1 MWKHIL
7 THSTTKVTAHFFF
20 VVSDTT
26 IVAILKCDWWCA
38 ASRAVLIGIVTG
50 SVLLVVG
57 LTLVAFYAVHQKK
70 RAQRLV
76 SINDPFGDALYLRI
90 TVNTLCLHLMLLLFL
105 MSLLNFQRLGDQ
117 WEKILVKHQ
126 NWRVLN
132 SSHWKNS
139 SYAPMTSEKLMQL
152 ELEATER

>member
-1 MWKHIL
+1 M
-7 THSTTKVTAHFFF
+7 
-20 VVSDTT
+20 
-26 IVAILKCDWWCA
+26 
-38 ASRAVLIGIVTG
+38 LIGIVTG

-57 LTLVAFYAVHQKK
+57 LTLVAFYAVRQKK

-126 NWRVLN
+126 N
-132 SSHWKNS
+132 
-139 SYAPMTSEKLMQL
+139 
-152 ELEATER
+152 